1 MAATTLST
9 AIQVNDA
16 IASVV
21 VTAFAQEKNLADL
34 IDLNSSASHVLELAI
49 SVLGALSPAERRV
62 LVFSLNLVKDIAMA
76 KAVTIAGAS
85 NNN

>member
-34 IDLNSSASHVLELAI
+34 IDLNSSASHVLGK
-49 SVLGALSPAERRV
+49 VRTSP
-62 LVFSLNLVKDIAMA
+62 
-76 KAVTIAGAS
+76 
-85 NNN
+85 

>member
-34 IDLNSSASHVLELAI
+34 IDLNSSASHVLGKVRI
-49 SVLGALSPAERRV
+49 SHMAREHL
-62 LVFSLNLVKDIAMA
+62 LV
-76 KAVTIAGAS
+76 TH
-85 NNN
+85 

>member
-9 AIQVNDA
+9 AIQVNDV

-34 IDLNSSASHVLELAI
+34 IDLNSSASHVLEL
-49 SVLGALSPAERRV
+49 
-62 LVFSLNLVKDIAMA
+62 
-76 KAVTIAGAS
+76 
-85 NNN
+85 NNRSEM

>member
-34 IDLNSSASHVLELAI
+34 IDLNSSASHVLGKVLTSHLAQKHTI
-49 SVLGALSPAERRV
+49 
-62 LVFSLNLVKDIAMA
+62 LNY
-76 KAVTIAGAS
+76 
-85 NNN
+85 

>member
-34 IDLNSSASHVLELAI
+34 IDLNSSASHVLGKVRTSIPRTKNENFSHLI
-49 SVLGALSPAERRV
+49 SMGYQ
-62 LVFSLNLVKDIAMA
+62 
-76 KAVTIAGAS
+76 
-85 NNN
+85 